1 MMKTSKLI
9 FCLGLLLLLHLSCSR
24 DERRQNEP
32 IVSKPNQARVTIT
45 LEVNDESPAVS
56 RGLELEEQET
66 TDTDTIRGVAARY
79 SLGSFTSTRSTPA
92 ATVNESA
99 VNDLWA
105 IQFDENN
112 KLVGRPV
119 YQDGLSGKTDVTLML
134 TQTPAGKQ
142 HTVYFVTNTDRSDLF
157 TENNVPTLER
167 FRALEHTYASET
179 EVVTGNVLMMN
190 GRYIGTLTDKQNLSQ
205 PIVLTR
211 CVAKI
216 TFTYRTDE
224 FDDGSIRVISVQLK
238 SVPKISSYLVPTTVP
253 YPATGNPADY
263 APETAPHE
271 VRGSYTWYLP
281 ENVRGTN
288 PAIGWEGSKSKKNAP
303 AGQGDY
309 ATLIE
314 VRGEVTARDGATRNI
329 SYLFYIGK
337 DITDYSVERNR
348 HYLLNIDIR
357 GIDENDQR
365 VVAGNSTPW
374 LAPTVTIAEV
384 TGTTATVRA
393 TITSDGGSAI
403 TNKGFYVSE
412 DKDEIGTTR
421 AYLGAGLYEVP
432 GMPSPFTRAGF
443 TPEVIEQVLT
453 GLKINTTYYIR
464 PFATNMYGTT
474 VGEQGTFTTV
484 GTPTIVTVQVS
495 EVNASTAKVQYQ
507 ITNNGMGAVTGQ
519 GVVYSTQKDFDP
531 KAATGVIKVPSSSLT
546 ELVLGAGSAGS
557 NNPPLLENTTYY
569 VRAYAANGAGIGYG
583 KQLVLV
589 TSKPLTFLKTRI
601 CDVQDQYVRCW
612 VSVGNTP
619 TTEKGVSWNTTD
631 FTDPAT
637 GTLVEGV
644 KGIYLTEDVA
654 TIENPYPNSW
664 FLYPYGQTVA
674 GGSLSYGP
682 QYNHAMLSHSPIPVI
697 DVNNNTNRVTFN
709 VGELTLGTG
718 GRNGFCG
725 IVYSTIGGFDPN
737 NSDLHAGFEQINA
750 AGTNA
755 FQIVKGNV
763 PPNQYYARSFVINIS
778 NQTYYSSEVSFV
790 VEPKLESRST
800 IGQGEEISGNP
811 GEYTLEFAT
820 NTSWKITCN
829 NPNISFSS
837 TSGNSTGWQNK
848 SVTMNVPRNSG
859 SPHDIIVNISTTAN
873 GVSAPVSYKWTMKQK
888 ITDVYIKPLSMTTQS
903 GTYTVYVDNLQPK
916 LPLTLM
922 NWNEGVAYCA
932 AWGGR
937 LPNTEEI
944 LILFASMQRDYP
956 PFDRIMKYWT
966 SNLHS
971 GINPYTCWYNNEG
984 DNDFV
989 SHPKSDKHRVRCI
1002 RDYLDK

>member
-66 TDTDTIRGVAARY
+66 TAADTIRGVAARY
-79 SLGSFTSTRSTPA
+79 SVGSFTSTRSTPA

-119 YQDGLSGKTDVTLML
+119 YQDGLRGKTDVTLML

-589 TSKPLTFLKTRI
+589 TSKPLTFGRI
-601 CDVQDQYVRCW
+601 WITDVQDQYVLVRG
-612 VSVGNTP
+612 VLSENTP
-619 TTEKGVSWNTTD
+619 TIEEGVSWNTTD

-637 GTLVEGV
+637 GTRVVSNDRFGV
-644 KGIYLTEDVA
+644 NYSVIIKD
-654 TIENPYPNSW
+654 PYPNTW
-664 FLYPYGQTVA
+664 FFYPYGQTP
-674 GGSLSYGP
+674 GGGFSYGP
-682 QYNHAMLSHSPIPVI
+682 KYREALIPYSSVPIVDISTYGVTFKVGVLTPGVENSNTSRGVMYSPI
-697 DVNNNTNRVTFN
+697 NN
-709 VGELTLGTG
+709 
-718 GRNGFCG
+718 
-725 IVYSTIGGFDPN
+725 FDPQ
-737 NSDLHAGFEQINA
+737 FEGSLVEIPSYGVGA
-750 AGTNA
+750 YETEMYSYK
-755 FQIVKGNV
+755 IS
-763 PPNQYYARSFVINIS
+763 PNQYYARSYATNMDSHTYFS
-778 NQTYYSSEVSFV
+778 SQTPFV
-790 VEPKLESRST
+790 VEPKLESKST
-800 IGQGEEISGNP
+800 IGQSEEISGNP

-820 NTSWKITCN
+820 NTNWSITCD
-829 NPNISFSS
+829 NPYVSFSS
-837 TSGNSTGWQNK
+837 KSGESTRGETK
-848 SVTMNVPRNSG
+848 KVTMRVQRNSG
-859 SPHDIIVNISTTAN
+859 NPRDIIVNISTTAN
-873 GVSAPVSYKWTMKQK
+873 GVSAPVSYKWAMKQK
-888 ITDVYIKPLSMTTQS
+888 TTDVYIRPLSMTTQS
-903 GTYTVYVDNLQPK
+903 GTYTVYVDNLQPT

-922 NWNEGVAYCA
+922 SWDEGVAYCA

-956 PFDRIMKYWT
+956 PFDIIMKYWT
-966 SNLHS
+966 SNTFS
-971 GINPYTCWYNNEG
+971 DTKPYTCWYNMVGESG
-984 DNDFV
+984 FV
-989 SHPKSDKHRVRCI
+989 PEPRNDKHRVRCI

>member
-66 TDTDTIRGVAARY
+66 TAADTIRGVAARY
-79 SLGSFTSTRSTPA
+79 SVGSFTSTRSTPA

-119 YQDGLSGKTDVTLML
+119 YQDGLRGKTDVTLML

-453 GLKINTTYYIR
+453 GLKINTTYYVR

-589 TSKPLTFLKTRI
+589 TSKPLTFGRI
-601 CDVQDQYVRCW
+601 WITDVQDQYVLVRG
-612 VSVGNTP
+612 VLSENPP
-619 TTEKGVSWNTTD
+619 TIEEGVSWNTTD

-637 GTLVEGV
+637 GTRVVSNDRFGV
-644 KGIYLTEDVA
+644 NYSVIIKD
-654 TIENPYPNSW
+654 PYPNTW
-664 FLYPYGQTVA
+664 FFYPYGQTP
-674 GGSLSYGP
+674 GGGFSYGP
-682 QYNHAMLSHSPIPVI
+682 KYREALIPYSSVPIVDISTYGVTFKVGVLTPGVENSNTSRGVMYSPI
-697 DVNNNTNRVTFN
+697 NN
-709 VGELTLGTG
+709 
-718 GRNGFCG
+718 
-725 IVYSTIGGFDPN
+725 FDPQ
-737 NSDLHAGFEQINA
+737 FE
-750 AGTNA
+750 GSL
-755 FQIVKGNV
+755 VEV
-763 PPNQYYARSFVINIS
+763 PSYGVGAYETEMYSYKISPNQYYARSYATNMDSHTYFS
-778 NQTYYSSEVSFV
+778 SQTPFV
-790 VEPKLESRST
+790 VEPKLESKST
-800 IGQGEEISGNP
+800 IGQSEEISGNP

-820 NTSWKITCN
+820 NTNWSITCD
-829 NPNISFSS
+829 NPYVSFSS
-837 TSGNSTGWQNK
+837 KSGESTRGETK
-848 SVTMNVPRNSG
+848 KVTMRVQRNSG
-859 SPHDIIVNISTTAN
+859 NPRDIIVNISTTAN
-873 GVSAPVSYKWTMKQK
+873 GVSAPVSYKWAMKQK
-888 ITDVYIKPLSMTTQS
+888 TTDVYIRPLSMTTQS
-903 GTYTVYVDNLQPK
+903 GTYTVYVDNLQPT

-922 NWNEGVAYCA
+922 SWDEGVAYCA

-956 PFDRIMKYWT
+956 PFDIIMKYWT
-966 SNLHS
+966 SNTFS
-971 GINPYTCWYNNEG
+971 DTKPYTCWYNMVGESG
-984 DNDFV
+984 FV
-989 SHPKSDKHRVRCI
+989 PEPRNDKHRVRCI